1 MSSFGKYQIT
11 SFTYFKNWSFLCL
24 LLSYKSSSY
33 ISGYKRFVR
42 CLYFKCILPVCGFL
56 LQFFNSVFEEQIFLI
71 LRGSNLSVFFSF
83 DSAFCIFS
91 KKSLPMPKSKR
102 LFPIFPPNFLMVL
115 AFIKFGSLADAGLI
129 FVYGVGLDLRFIF
142 LLIWVSSFSKAI
154 LSLLNFLSL
163 LIKNQ
168 STIDM

>member
-1 MSSFGKYQIT
+1 
-11 SFTYFKNWSFLCL
+11 
-24 LLSYKSSSY
+24 
-33 ISGYKRFVR
+33 
-42 CLYFKCILPVCGFL
+42 
-56 LQFFNSVFEEQIFLI
+56 
-71 LRGSNLSVFFSF
+71 
-83 DSAFCIFS
+83 
-91 KKSLPMPKSKR
+91 MPKSKR
-102 LFPIFPPNFLMVL
+102 LFPPKFLMVL

-142 LLIWVSSFSKAI
+142 LLIWISSFAKAI